1 MLFYL
6 DTSDSEG
13 SEEDDGAPETSAT
26 STEHACG
33 VGDDEE
39 EARILLGCLLDDI
52 QEQELEAENTGA
64 TAGEDEGMSGEDV
77 HL

>member
-6 DTSDSEG
+6 DTSDSEA
-13 SEEDDGAPETSAT
+13 SEEGDGAPETSTT
-26 STEHACG
+26 STELACG
-33 VGDDEE
+33 VGDNEE

-52 QEQELEAENTGA
+52 QEQELEVENTGA
-64 TAGEDEGMSGEDV
+64 TAGEDERISGEVV

>member
-13 SEEDDGAPETSAT
+13 SEEDDGAPETSTT
-26 STEHACG
+26 SPEHACG
-33 VGDDEE
+33 VGSDEE
-39 EARILLGCLLDDI
+39 DARILLGCLLDDI
-52 QEQELEAENTGA
+52 QEQEAEGENTGA
-64 TAGEDEGMSGEDV
+64 TAGEDERMSGQVV